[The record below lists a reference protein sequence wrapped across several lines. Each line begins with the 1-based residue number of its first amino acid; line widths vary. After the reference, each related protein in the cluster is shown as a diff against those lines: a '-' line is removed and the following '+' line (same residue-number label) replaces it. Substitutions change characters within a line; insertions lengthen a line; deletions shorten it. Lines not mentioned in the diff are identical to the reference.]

1 MGSDLDSQSPDP
13 ELQEPAI
20 PVPGSSGIPSTD
32 NARTIGM
39 GAQYTVLDAGP
50 DRVLKVPNTLEAAAE
65 LISTWAPHP
74 WGITAE
80 QHAEMVAHF
89 REESVPHVVRLAGR
103 HPELSAAVGHPH
115 MQADRSLTQDRV
127 TPLSEV
133 FERAAPE
140 RIRSVLEQCA
150 ELTVLLWRYGIY
162 VRCFGFAGNNGVRAD
177 GGLVQLDFGES
188 SFDTAWVS
196 KTIEGDPW
204 LDTWFVAHDLPA
216 ESRDD
221 YRDDYRSI
229 MQERLTRERFDQL
242 WGSSLGELDQRVIAP
257 PPIGERKG
265 DIPSLAQE
273 LAQRAACE
281 LGRSARE
288 ISAAVLEL
296 FDRHPWK
303 GAGVKL
309 QNALY
314 RAAAQCPGACIEVAH
329 LPQYLQTGEGRLF
342 D

>member
-1 MGSDLDSQSPDP
+1 MGPDQDSQPQEAANPD
-13 ELQEPAI
+13 A
-20 PVPGSSGIPSTD
+20 GSTGISSTD
-32 NARTIGM
+32 NVRTIGM
-39 GAQYTVLDAGP
+39 GAQYTVLEAGP
-50 DRVLKVPNTLEAAAE
+50 GRVLKVPNTLEAAAE

-103 HPELSAAVGHPH
+103 HPELSAAVGRPH
-115 MQADRSLTQDRV
+115 MQADGSFTQDRV

-133 FERAAPE
+133 IERATPE

-162 VRCFGFAGNNGVRAD
+162 VRCFSYADNNGVRAD

-196 KTIEGDPW
+196 KAIEDEPW
-204 LDTWFVAHDLPA
+204 LDTWFVSHDLPA
-216 ESRDD
+216 DSRDD
-221 YRDDYRSI
+221 YLSI
-229 MQERLTRERFDQL
+229 MQERLTRERYDQV
-242 WGSSLGELDQRVIAP
+242 WGASLGELDQRVIAP

-273 LAQRAACE
+273 LVHRAACE
-281 LGRSARE
+281 QGHSARE
-288 ISAAVLEL
+288 ISSAVLEL
-296 FDRHPWK
+296 FDRHPWS
-303 GAGVKL
+303 GAGVEL

-314 RAAAQCPGACIEVAH
+314 RAATQCPGARIEVAH
-329 LPQYLQTGEGRLF
+329 VPKYLQTGEGRLF

>member
-1 MGSDLDSQSPDP
+1 MGSDQDSQPPDP
-13 ELQEPAI
+13 EPQEPAN
-20 PVPGSSGIPSTD
+20 PALGSSGVPATD

-50 DRVLKVPNTLEAAAE
+50 ERVLKVPNTLAAAGE

-103 HPELSAAVGHPH
+103 HPELSAAVGRPH
-115 MQADRSLTQDRV
+115 MQADGSFTQDRV

-133 FERAAPE
+133 LERATPE
-140 RIRSVLEQCA
+140 KIRSTLEQCA
-150 ELTVLLWRYGIY
+150 ELTGLLWRYGIND
-162 VRCFGFAGNNGVRAD
+162 RLFMCAENSGVCAD
-177 GGLVQLDFGES
+177 GGLVQLDFGET

-196 KTIEGDPW
+196 KAIEGDPW

-221 YRDDYRSI
+221 YRSV
-229 MQERLTRERFDQL
+229 MQERLTRERFDQV
-242 WGSSLGELDQRVIAP
+242 WGTSLGELDQRVIEP

-265 DIPSLAQE
+265 DIPALAQE
-273 LAQRAACE
+273 LAQRAGRE
-281 LGRSARE
+281 LGRSVRE
-288 ISAAVLEL
+288 ISSAVLEL
-296 FDRHPWK
+296 FDRS
-303 GAGVKL
+303 
-309 QNALY
+309 
-314 RAAAQCPGACIEVAH
+314 
-329 LPQYLQTGEGRLF
+329 RL
-342 D
+342 